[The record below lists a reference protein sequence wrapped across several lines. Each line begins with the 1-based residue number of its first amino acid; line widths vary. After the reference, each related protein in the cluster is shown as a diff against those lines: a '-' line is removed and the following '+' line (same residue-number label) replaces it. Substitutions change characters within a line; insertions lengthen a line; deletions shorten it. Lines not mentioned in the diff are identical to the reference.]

1 MISLYFRYRFRVTR
15 LNFLSYSLL
24 VPVMVLCFQG
34 FLNHNKLSVMP
45 PRSMAFFIFNSIHP
59 CFIGEMKA
67 TEHPG
72 AVVDEDVQSVVI
84 ARLVGRT

>member
-1 MISLYFRYRFRVTR
+1 MPVI
-15 LNFLSYSLL
+15 
-24 VPVMVLCFQG
+24 VPVMFLCFQG
-34 FLNHNKLSVMP
+34 FLNHNKLYVMP
-45 PRSMAFFIFNSIHP
+45 PRSMAFFYLQFNSP
-59 CFIGEMKA
+59 SARTCFICEMKA

>member
-1 MISLYFRYRFRVTR
+1 MPVI
-15 LNFLSYSLL
+15 
-24 VPVMVLCFQG
+24 VPVMFLCFHG

-45 PRSMAFFIFNSIHP
+45 PRSMAFFYLQFTPPSARI
-59 CFIGEMKA
+59 A